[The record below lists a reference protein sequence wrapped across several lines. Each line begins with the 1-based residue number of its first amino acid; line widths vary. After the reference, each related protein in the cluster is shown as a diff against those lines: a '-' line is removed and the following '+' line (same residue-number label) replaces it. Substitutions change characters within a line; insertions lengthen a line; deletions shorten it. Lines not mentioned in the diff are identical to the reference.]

1 MSRLIDADELK
12 SLYSKEEKEIRS
24 RLFSVIDR
32 TPEHEESKY
41 KKLAEQYRWERDL
54 LQVTLDSIGENYIP
68 VEWLEKLLKTD
79 KILMNYK
86 LVIYEIIEKWRE
98 ENENS

>member
-12 SLYSKEEKEIRS
+12 SLYSKEENHIRS
-24 RLFSVIDR
+24 RLFSVLDR
-32 TPEHEESKY
+32 VPEHEESKY
-41 KKLAEQYRWERDL
+41 KKLAEQYKEERDWL
-54 LQVTLDSIGENYIP
+54 VNNTIP
-68 VEWLEKLLKTD
+68 VEWLENLLKTD

-98 ENENS
+98 ENEIEQ

>member
-41 KKLAEQYRWERDL
+41 KRLAEQYKEERDWL
-54 LQVTLDSIGENYIP
+54 VNNTIP
-68 VEWLEKLLKTD
+68 VEWLERLLKTD

-98 ENENS
+98 ENDE

>member
-1 MSRLIDADELK
+1 MRLIDADELK
-12 SLYSKEEKEIRS
+12 SLYSKEETAIRS

-32 TPEHEESKY
+32 TPTEPKEE
-41 KKLAEQYRWERDL
+41 
-54 LQVTLDSIGENYIP
+54 YIP
-68 VEWLEKLLKTD
+68 VEWLENLLKTD

-98 ENENS
+98 ENE

>member
-32 TPEHEESKY
+32 TPEHEESRY
-41 KKLAEQYRWERDL
+41 KKLAEQYKEERDWL
-54 LQVTLDSIGENYIP
+54 VNNTIP
-68 VEWLEKLLKTD
+68 VEWLERLLKTD

-98 ENENS
+98 ENEIEQ

>member
-1 MSRLIDADELK
+1 MRLIDADELK
-12 SLYSKEEKEIRS
+12 SLYSKEETAIRS

-32 TPEHEESKY
+32 TPTEPKEE
-41 KKLAEQYRWERDL
+41 
-54 LQVTLDSIGENYIP
+54 YIP
-68 VEWLEKLLKTD
+68 VEWLENLLKTD

-98 ENENS
+98 ENEIER

>member
-41 KKLAEQYRWERDL
+41 KRLAEQYKEERDWL
-54 LQVTLDSIGENYIP
+54 VNNTIP
-68 VEWLEKLLKTD
+68 VEWLERLLKTD

-98 ENENS
+98 ENEIEQ

>member
-12 SLYSKEEKEIRS
+12 SLYSKEETAIRS

-32 TPEHEESKY
+32 TPESEEGKY
-41 KKLAEQYRWERDL
+41 KRLAEQYRIERDVL
-54 LQVTLDSIGENYIP
+54 ERHIETILINYIP
-68 VEWLEKLLKTD
+68 VEWLENLLKTD

-98 ENENS
+98 ENEDS